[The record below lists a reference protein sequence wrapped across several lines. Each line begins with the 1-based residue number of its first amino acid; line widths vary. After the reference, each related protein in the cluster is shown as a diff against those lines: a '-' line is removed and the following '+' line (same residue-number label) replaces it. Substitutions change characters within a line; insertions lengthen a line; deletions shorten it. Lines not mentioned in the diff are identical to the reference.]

1 MENALNDTVIP
12 CNYYP
17 ELPARWFCENCER
30 NFSAVCIKEDHDSR
44 YHENKCPICRNKVRS
59 LGIGNSI
66 RPFWELLPR
75 FFGYPLKT
83 DALIYL
89 ISFSLLNIVAAFNF
103 LFAFFTSSVSIYLIL
118 QYSFKCLNHTAR
130 GNLEPPGSWDNYET
144 VAKNVVT
151 KQMLVFIILA
161 FFVFKITSILGGIP
175 GILFFLFVLIGIPAS
190 TMLLA
195 ITGSVLTAVNPW
207 KIFSAMLVIG
217 KSYFALYLL
226 LLFMFANQQFVQ
238 NVAAE
243 YVSEIVLI
251 PTLVFIQGFF
261 IIAMYAMMGY
271 LIYQFHEEL
280 GFDEVKEFNDSRQT
294 SVKGVS
300 DDDFINEINILI
312 IEGMQA
318 EVIKRLQ
325 KKLQHENKLVYFEKL
340 HKLLLIVNRVKE
352 YIPEE
357 ERYIKAILNDESRS
371 PIKRYLAALPVYQA
385 CLDADRDYY
394 IADDTVVFKLGE
406 TAFNNARY
414 DLAIDIFRGFHKR
427 FQTSSNVPRAY
438 FLVAKVM
445 LDFKQSDRQAK
456 QVLNFILTEYPKHE
470 LIPEVKEYLQLIT
483 KLSE

>member
-1 MENALNDTVIP
+1 MNDTVIP

-17 ELPARWFCENCER
+17 ALPARWFCESCER
-30 NFSAVCIKEDHDSR
+30 NFSAVCIKEAPDLH
-44 YHENKCPICRNKVRS
+44 HQENKCPICQNKVKS
-59 LGIGNSI
+59 LGIGNTI
-66 RPFWELLPR
+66 RPFWELLPN

-89 ISFSLLNIVAAFNF
+89 IGFSLLNIVAAFNF
-103 LFAFFTSSVSIYLIL
+103 LFAFFSSSVSIYLIL

-130 GNLEPPGSWDNYET
+130 GNLEPPGSWDNYES

-161 FFVFKITSILGGIP
+161 FFVFKFTSILGGIP
-175 GILFFLFVLIGIPAS
+175 GILFLLFILIGIPAS

-195 ITGSVLTAVNPW
+195 ISGSVLTAVNPL
-207 KIFSAMLVIG
+207 KIFSTMLMIG

-226 LLFMFANQQFVQ
+226 LLFMYANQQFVQ
-238 NVAAE
+238 NVAAQ

-271 LIYQFHEEL
+271 IIYQFHEEL
-280 GFDEVKEFNDSRQT
+280 GFNEVKEFNDDSHT

-312 IEGMQA
+312 IEAMPA

-325 KKLQHENKLVYFEKL
+325 KKLQRENKLVYFEKF
-340 HKLLLIVNRVKE
+340 HKILQITNRVKE
-352 YIPEE
+352 FLPEE

-394 IADDTVVFKLGE
+394 IDDVSVVFNLGE
-406 TAFNNARY
+406 TAYNNAKY
-414 DLAIDIFRGFHKR
+414 DLVIDIFRGFHKR
-427 FQTSSNVPRAY
+427 FQMSSYLPKAY
-438 FLVAKVM
+438 FLVAKVL
-445 LDFKQSDRQAK
+445 LDYKQNDRQAK
-456 QVLNFILTEYPKHE
+456 QVLAFILKEYPMHE
-470 LIPEVKEYLQLIT
+470 LIPEIKEHLQLIT
-483 KLSE
+483 KLSG